1 MPVMSLRSRIFLFI
15 IAVLLSNLV
24 EPITVAAQAPGY
36 AEIIYPQSG
45 EAIFGLVTIEGSA
58 AHPSFVAYE
67 LSFAHQPNTSDTWFP
82 IMQPFNTP
90 VTEGKL
96 GIWDTTIITDG
107 NYQLRLRVWLKSG
120 NVLEA
125 FVSDLRIR
133 NIIPTET
140 PTVTLPDARP
150 SPSPIVPTNTPRP
163 TPIPLPSNDG
173 PTRVV
178 RVFVIGGIVSA
189 ISLLLLGGYIS
200 IRKSMRQRW
209 ASLRMRQLHR
219 QSEQK
224 RNMEKRR

>member
-1 MPVMSLRSRIFLFI
+1 MSVMSSRLRIVVFI
-15 IAVLLSNLV
+15 LCVLLSNGVVLD
-24 EPITVAAQAPGY
+24 TVSAQAPGY
-36 AEIIYPQSG
+36 AEITFPQPG

-67 LSFAHQPNTSDTWFP
+67 LSFAHHPNTSDTWFP
-82 IMQPFNTP
+82 IMQPFKAQ

-107 NYQLRLRVWLKSG
+107 NYQLRLRVWLTSG

-125 FVSDLRIR
+125 IVSNLRIR

-140 PTVTLPDARP
+140 LTMTLPDARP
-150 SPSPIVPTNTPRP
+150 SPSPIAPTSTPRP
-163 TPIPLPSNDG
+163 TPMPLPINDG
-173 PTRVV
+173 PTRVM
-178 RVFVIGGIVSA
+178 RAFVIGGIVSTL
-189 ISLLLLGGYIS
+189 SLLLIGGYFA

-219 QSEQK
+219 QTEQ
-224 RNMEKRR
+224 RQNMEKRR